1 MKQLDCVLGIDM
13 GTGGARVGIFDL
25 KGTPIVFCEEP
36 YPLYTPASG
45 RAEQNPDEWWAAICK
60 ASRRAIEES
69 GIDPSCIKGMSVDTT
84 CCTVLLSGD
93 DMVPLRPAIMWM
105 DIRASE
111 QAKRMYETG
120 HDALKY
126 NGYGMVSAECLPAKA
141 LWLKENEP
149 ELYHKATRFYECTD
163 WLTYRLTG
171 EYTASINC
179 ASSRWY
185 YNSEE
190 GGYPVDF
197 YNTIGLEDLVEKLPP
212 RVLAMGDLVGGLTA
226 AAAEELGLVAGI
238 PVGEG
243 GADAFVG
250 VIGLNAVQPGKLTLI
265 TGSSH
270 LHIAQVK
277 EAIHSKGVWGSY
289 PDAIVKGLQMVEGGQ
304 TSTGSIVNWLKEQL
318 CGNLK
323 VQAAEEGCSV

>member
-60 ASRRAIEES
+60 ASRRAIKES

-149 ELYHKATRFYECTD
+149 ELYHK
-163 WLTYRLTG
+163 L
-171 EYTASINC
+171 S
-179 ASSRWY
+179 
-185 YNSEE
+185 
-190 GGYPVDF
+190 
-197 YNTIGLEDLVEKLPP
+197 
-212 RVLAMGDLVGGLTA
+212 
-226 AAAEELGLVAGI
+226 
-238 PVGEG
+238 
-243 GADAFVG
+243 
-250 VIGLNAVQPGKLTLI
+250 LI
-265 TGSSH
+265 
-270 LHIAQVK
+270 HI
-277 EAIHSKGVWGSY
+277 
-289 PDAIVKGLQMVEGGQ
+289 
-304 TSTGSIVNWLKEQL
+304 
-318 CGNLK
+318 
-323 VQAAEEGCSV
+323 